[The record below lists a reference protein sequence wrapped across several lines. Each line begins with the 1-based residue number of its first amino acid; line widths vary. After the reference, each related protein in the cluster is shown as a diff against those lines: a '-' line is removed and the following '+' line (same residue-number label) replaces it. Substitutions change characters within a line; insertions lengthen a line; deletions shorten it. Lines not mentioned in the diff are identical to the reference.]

1 MKNSIL
7 LIAVAS
13 VFALASCGGEKK
25 TETSSVD
32 TMTVSTMDSSAIV
45 ATDSSSMMSSDS
57 TSTMTDS
64 SVTK

>member
-7 LIAVAS
+7 LLAIAS

-25 TETSSVD
+25 EETTTVD
-32 TMTVSTMDSSAIV
+32 TVAVASVDSSAVV
-45 ATDSSSMMSSDS
+45 ADSSTMMSDSSSVVK
-57 TSTMTDS
+57 DS

>member
-32 TMTVSTMDSSAIV
+32 TMAVSTMDSSAVV
-45 ATDSSSMMSSDS
+45 ATDSSSMMS
-57 TSTMTDS
+57 DS
-64 SVTK
+64 SSMMKDSSMTK